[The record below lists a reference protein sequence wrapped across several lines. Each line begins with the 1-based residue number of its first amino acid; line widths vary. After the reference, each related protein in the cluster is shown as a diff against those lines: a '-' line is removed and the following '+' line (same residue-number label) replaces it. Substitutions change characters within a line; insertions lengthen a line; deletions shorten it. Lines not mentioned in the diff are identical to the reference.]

1 MAQPKDDDKD
11 NVKGDYPG
19 YEGPGTFILKD
30 GGRIAVDPLT
40 LEPLPKE
47 EEPAPDKALPAALEP
62 IAEKTKPAAKPADK
76 PAADASKTESNINKA
91 E

>member
-11 NVKGDYPG
+11 NVKGDHPG

-30 GGRIAVDPLT
+30 GARIAVDPVT

-47 EEPAPDKALPAALEP
+47 DQAPAEAPAPEP

-76 PAADASKTESNINKA
+76 PAADASKTESNTNKT